1 MITFSAVWWFKIMV
15 DRGDGFTVNGFMFV
29 LPILTFNPTR
39 YLRNTNQKPHQKP
52 T

>member
-29 LPILTFNPTR
+29 LPILADLTCCEIIWG
-39 YLRNTNQKPHQKP
+39 
-52 T
+52 